1 MPLYDYKC
9 DDCGHKQEH
18 YLAPNSEKKLICPSC
33 ESKKYKRLVNSFMMN
48 VEYTSVEE
56 INEYKIDPAVK
67 ETQAKIGRE
76 VLDQDTKTL
85 DNIFGKDKVENTFY
99 GTDD

>member
-18 YLAPNSEKKLICPSC
+18 YLSPDSTKKMICPSC
-33 ESKKYKRLVNSFMMN
+33 ESKEYKRLVNSFMMN

-56 INEYKIDPAVK
+56 INEYKIDPSVK
-67 ETQAKIGRE
+67 ETQARIGRE

-85 DNIFGKDKVENTFY
+85 DNIFGKEKVENTFY